1 MSLIGLHAIYTASSA
16 FLFTGGKIMTNRR
29 FFSAQDLALTLAK
42 SEETKERIM
51 QWQEQDL
58 YDWLEIVGFDF
69 TDQRGW
75 YRYVRDMRN
84 KERHPTAKIAV
95 EQLSLF

>member
-1 MSLIGLHAIYTASSA
+1 MLS
-16 FLFTGGKIMTNRR
+16 KR
-29 FFSAQDLALTLAK
+29 FFSAQDLALTLAE

-58 YDWLEIVGFDF
+58 YDWLEIIGFDF

-75 YRYVRDMRN
+75 YRYIRDMRN
-84 KERHPTAKIAV
+84 KERHPTMKVAAM
-95 EQLSLF
+95 QLSLF

>member
-1 MSLIGLHAIYTASSA
+1 
-16 FLFTGGKIMTNRR
+16 MTNRR

-51 QWQEQDL
+51 QWGEQDL

-75 YRYVRDMRN
+75 YRYVRDVRN
-84 KERHPTAKIAV
+84 KERHPTVKIAV

>member
-1 MSLIGLHAIYTASSA
+1 MLS
-16 FLFTGGKIMTNRR
+16 KR
-29 FFSAQDLALTLAK
+29 FFSAQDLALTLAE

-58 YDWLEIVGFDF
+58 YDWLEIIGFDF

-75 YRYVRDMRN
+75 YRYIRDMRN
-84 KERHPTAKIAV
+84 KERHPTMKVAAM
-95 EQLSLF
+95 QLSLS

>member
-1 MSLIGLHAIYTASSA
+1 MA
-16 FLFTGGKIMTNRR
+16 NRR

-58 YDWLEIVGFDF
+58 YDWLEIAGFDF

-75 YRYVRDMRN
+75 YRYIRDMRN
-84 KERHPTAKIAV
+84 KERHPTVKIAV

>member
-1 MSLIGLHAIYTASSA
+1 
-16 FLFTGGKIMTNRR
+16 MTNRR

-58 YDWLEIVGFDF
+58 YDWLEIIGFDF

-84 KERHPTAKIAV
+84 KERHPTVKIAV